1 MFSNDVLACR
11 LDVMLHARGDE
22 RPPRARLTPIFSQ
35 FTDLVSNASGWAY
48 LIVSLLAYLDALVPV
63 VPSETSVI
71 TAGVV
76 ASAGDL
82 SLPLVVAAAATGAFF
97 GDNAAYFIGHRFGSR
112 INERFFSGEKA
123 RRRTEWAQRQVSER
137 GGELIAIGRFIPGGR
152 TAVTLSAGTLGYPWR
167 RFVLYDAAAA
177 LGWALYGSLLGYF
190 GGHAFEAAPWKG
202 LLLALGIAFAVAGA
216 IEVARWYVKRR
227 SASAS

>member
-1 MFSNDVLACR
+1 MF
-11 LDVMLHARGDE
+11 G
-22 RPPRARLTPIFSQ
+22 Q

-82 SLPLVVAAAATGAFF
+82 SLPVVVAGAASGAFL
-97 GDNAAYFIGHRFGSR
+97 GDNTAYFIGHRFGTR

-123 RRRTEWAQRQVSER
+123 RKRTEWAQQQVSER
-137 GGELIAIGRFIPGGR
+137 GGELIAIARFIPGGR
-152 TAVTLSAGTLGYPWR
+152 TVVTLSAGTLGYPWR
-167 RFVLYDAAAA
+167 RFVLFDAAAA
-177 LGWALYGSLLGYF
+177 LGWALYASLLGYF

-202 LLLALGIAFAVAGA
+202 LLLALGIAFAVAGG
-216 IEVARWYVKRR
+216 IEIVRYLKRR
-227 SASAS
+227 RA